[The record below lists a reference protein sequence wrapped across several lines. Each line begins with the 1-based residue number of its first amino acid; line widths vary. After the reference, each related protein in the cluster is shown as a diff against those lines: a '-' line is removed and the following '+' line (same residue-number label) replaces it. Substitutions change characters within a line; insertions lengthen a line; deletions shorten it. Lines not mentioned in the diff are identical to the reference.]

1 MNIKKRIVPLFLIIL
16 LIVSMFPMIPFAP
29 YSVSATGGAWW
40 NYSWN
45 KRILVTINSSQ
56 INGSVT
62 NFVALVKL
70 NNATAAKCD
79 GGKSIRFTDYEGTK
93 TYAYD
98 IDQFAGVNNSPE
110 TDIWVNI
117 SDTIP
122 TGSNFTFYMYYNNSG
137 AAKGENRATCWQEYS
152 VVFHMGGQG
161 LVTPVPINS
170 SCINPESG
178 KAEVGNLSSNPYR
191 APGIVGW
198 GTDGGTGL
206 RFTLATTTGH
216 YTKYQG
222 NNDITLFFNI
232 YDKAPTTTQGV
243 MGIFDKSNFDVYI
256 QSSKM
261 ALYTSKGAV
270 GQQVF
275 INPWNQANVYHM
287 IAGRYCYN
295 TNLSIWDNGAQKD
308 VVAAAGPFDD
318 WASTNDVH
326 WNNAMIGSGY
336 NGYMD
341 EFRLSWRMLSDAY
354 IKMTYR
360 NQYAYSGFL
369 YLGAEEAVSAPGGV
383 TLSTPLPSDS
393 ATNIPVWQSTLKVNV
408 NSMTGNQSTVWIH
421 CATAGLNV
429 NSNST
434 GSNRTCTATIPRLH
448 YATTYTWLV
457 NASTANKV
465 GTKFYSN
472 TSYKFTTRT
481 NIVPTIANLI
491 PVNKSK
497 GNLPGTMTLKFTII
511 DKLGDAMN
519 WVMNLSNGAR
529 WSSNGSYNSTWQKST
544 TVLPSTNYTWWMNV
558 SDANS
563 TARYKMWF
571 VTGLASSVVISNV
584 QPANQSI
591 DNKIWSS
598 SLSLLVNKTGV
609 PPTPPIRVRILCPT
623 LGINATSWGQNRT
636 VSVSFPRLN
645 YSTTYIWTA
654 KATVNGTS
662 KKLWDNESYYFTTR
676 ANVVPTISNP
686 YFANGTSNVN
696 LFTNQILHADIN
708 DLLGDSLT
716 WSIHCSNGASAS
728 GTSYNATVSCPLGNL
743 KASTSYNWWVN
754 ISDANSSIHYKYL
767 FTTRAAGVS
776 LNTEQPTNGSS
787 GINVWLSSL
796 NINAASSYGNQSTVW
811 IHCTVLNINAN
822 STGTNRTCTAAI
834 SQRLHYSTMYH
845 WTVTAY
851 SDIYRKRYWTNESLV
866 YFTTRANVIPIISSM
881 APANHS
887 QQWIITANL
896 SAYISDALG
905 DSLSW
910 TLEINHTTF
919 SGTRYNGTIARTVS
933 LQSSHNYTWWVNVSD
948 INTTVKRKLWFVT
961 TDSDKPMIYDAKMN
975 QSTLCYGIF
984 LTANQTATFGLFNI
998 SDTNPIY
1005 YDIMVNITTSAGD
1018 HLNFMTHNPT
1028 ATWSHLINLS
1038 NGLNII
1044 RTKLTDH
1051 YGNVAWK
1058 NISFT
1063 INIYRM
1069 QLIEAETGKLLL
1081 FGRFHYQNPWSIL
1094 NVSLPELFGTTP
1106 PNHNITGYDWYWD
1119 FLVQGNNGWE
1129 YPWAWPGRGGGAL
1142 RYGPT
1147 GSMNF
1152 TVVYPETS
1160 ATFPPTN
1167 TLHPYSLRF
1176 NIRFWASE
1184 SDPVGTLLTCY
1195 LDPTLI
1201 NDYDPTWTPNAT
1213 IKITIPSLG
1222 RPSTDRDGTNDYY
1235 SWGTSGAVTWP
1246 ATGKTFPQGPFYEQ
1260 DITSTQE
1267 KPFGVWSMNA
1277 QAWNLLD
1284 YTKFITGTTTSY
1296 GQAVYTIPG
1305 LYYFK
1310 IYKNGVP
1317 IILTTIDGGKAS
1329 TIDLDL
1335 LEKSTAQMP
1344 VIQGTLGVQK
1354 LSNHSLLIYFHNVD
1368 RLVSETQIKIYNA
1381 THIFLW
1387 YNETNNPNE
1396 FYVYFDWTTTPSVN
1410 INESITVE
1418 AIPGGQSP
1426 ISTTFIISGMI
1437 GPSTPGEAIPPEM
1450 VMIVCIALLLF
1461 GLTLFSVGATVSF
1474 FGPVTC
1480 GISLALTAMAT
1491 QIWYIHMLQFMLIF
1505 FIAFMI
1511 IVFRYEYTTDRS
1523 VQ

>member
-1 MNIKKRIVPLFLIIL
+1 MKKKIIPLFIIFL
-16 LIVSMFPMIPFAP
+16 LLTSILPMFSQSPNI
-29 YSVSATGGAWW
+29 VSATGGAWW

-70 NNATAAKCD
+70 SNATAAKCD

-98 IDQFAGVNNSPE
+98 IDQFAGVNASPV
-110 TDIWVNI
+110 TAIWVNI

-122 TGSNFTFYMYYNNSG
+122 TGSNFTFYMYYNNSA
-137 AAKGENRATCWQEYS
+137 AAKGENRETCWQEYS
-152 VVFHMGGQG
+152 IVFHMGGQG

-178 KAEVGNLSSNPYR
+178 KAEVGNLSGNPYR
-191 APGIVGW
+191 ATGIVGW
-198 GTDGGTGL
+198 GINGGTGL

-216 YTKYQG
+216 YTKYEG
-222 NNDITLFFNI
+222 NNNITMFFNI
-232 YDKAPTTTQGV
+232 YDGSPTTSQGV

-270 GQQVF
+270 VQQVF

-287 IAGRYCYN
+287 ITGRYCFN
-295 TNLSIWDNGAQKD
+295 TNLSIWDNGMQKD
-308 VVAAAGPFDD
+308 MVAAAGPFDD

-326 WNNAMIGSGY
+326 WNNAMIGGGF

-354 IKMTYR
+354 IKMTYG

-369 YLGAEEAVSAPGGV
+369 YLGTEEAVSAPGGV

-393 ATNIPVWQSTLKVNV
+393 VINIPVRQSTLKVNV
-408 NSMTGNQSTVWIH
+408 NSVTGNQSTVRIR
-421 CATAGLNV
+421 CTQLGID
-429 NSNST
+429 SNST
-434 GSNRTCTATIPRLH
+434 GANRTCTASIGSRLH

-457 NASTANKV
+457 NAWTTNKV

-481 NIVPTIANLI
+481 NIIPTISNQI

-497 GNLPGTMTLKFTII
+497 GNLPGTMTLKFTVI

-519 WVMNLSNGAR
+519 WIMNLSNGAR
-529 WSSNGSYNSTWQKST
+529 WSSNGSYNATWQKST
-544 TVLPSTNYTWWMNV
+544 TVLPSTNYTWWINV

-571 VTGLASSVVISNV
+571 VTGLASSVVIGNV
-584 QPANQSI
+584 QPTNQSI
-591 DNKIWSS
+591 DNKIWPS
-598 SLSLLVNKTGV
+598 SLRLLVNKTGV
-609 PPTPPIRVRILCPT
+609 PPTPPIQVRILCPS

-636 VSVSFPRLN
+636 VSVSLPRLN

-654 KATVNGTS
+654 KAVVNGTS
-662 KKLWDNESYYFTTR
+662 KKYWDNESYYFTTR
-676 ANVVPTISNP
+676 ANVVPTITNP
-686 YFANGTSNVN
+686 YFANGTSSVN
-696 LFTNQILHADIN
+696 LYTNQVLHANITDQ
-708 DLLGDSLT
+708 LGDQLT
-716 WSIHCSNGASAS
+716 WSIHCNNGASAS

-743 KASTSYNWWVN
+743 KASTTYNWWVN
-754 ISDANSSIHYKYL
+754 ISDANSSVHYKYL
-767 FTTRAAGVS
+767 FTTKAAGPNIGS
-776 LNTEQPTNGSS
+776 ETPTNGSS

-796 NINAASSYGNQSTVW
+796 GITAGTTYNNVTSIW
-811 IHCTVLNINAN
+811 IHCTQLNINVN
-822 STGTNRTCTAAI
+822 SSGTNRTTTASI
-834 SQRLHYSTMYH
+834 PSRLHYSTTYH
-845 WTVTAY
+845 WTIISY
-851 SDIYRKRYWTNESLV
+851 SDIYRTRYWKNSSFL
-866 YFTTRANVIPIISSM
+866 FTTRANI
-881 APANHS
+881 APAIASLSPVNYS
-887 QQWIITANL
+887 TTVPVNVNI
-896 SAYISDALG
+896 SAYISDDLG
-905 DSLSW
+905 DLLSW
-910 TLEINHTTF
+910 SIEINHTMW
-919 SGTRYNGTIARTVS
+919 SGSRYNGTIARSIV
-933 LQSSHNYTWWVNVSD
+933 LQKSHNYTYWVNVSD
-948 INTTVKRKLWFVT
+948 INTTAKRKVWFVT
-961 TDSDKPMIYDAKMN
+961 VDLDKPTIGNAKINYSTIY
-975 QSTLCYGIF
+975 YGISQ
-984 LTANQTATFGLFNI
+984 TGNQTTTFEFFNV
-998 SDTNPIY
+998 SDSNPIY
-1005 YDIMVNITTSAGD
+1005 YNIMINITTSAGD
-1018 HLNFMTHNPT
+1018 HFDFMTANPT
-1028 ATWSHLINLS
+1028 AHWQHIINLS
-1038 NGLNII
+1038 NGNNII
-1044 RTKLTDH
+1044 RLKATDH
-1051 YGNVAWK
+1051 YGNIAWK
-1058 NISFT
+1058 NVTLNIAIYKISFV
-1063 INIYRM
+1063 
-1069 QLIEAETGKLLL
+1069 EAETGLPLYI
-1081 FGRFHYQNPWSIL
+1081 GRFHYQNPWAVL
-1094 NVSLPELFGTTP
+1094 NASFPELAGTKP
-1106 PNHNITGYDWYWD
+1106 PNHNITGNTWYWD
-1119 FLVQGNNGWE
+1119 FLTRSNNGWE
-1129 YPWAWPGRGGGAL
+1129 FPWAWPGRGGGAL
-1142 RYGPT
+1142 KQGYPNNN
-1147 GSMNF
+1147 NF
-1152 TVVYPETS
+1152 TVIFPNAS
-1160 ATFPPTN
+1160 ATFPPMN
-1167 TLHPYSLRF
+1167 TLYPYS
-1176 NIRFWASE
+1176 IRFDIQFLS
-1184 SDPVGTLLTCY
+1184 STGGTNPAGTAITSY
-1195 LDPTLI
+1195 FDPTLI
-1201 NDYDPTWTPNAT
+1201 KDYDPTWTPNST
-1213 IKITIPSLG
+1213 IRIAISTLG
-1222 RPSTDRDGTNDYY
+1222 RPAVERDGTNNYY

-1246 ATGKTFPQGPFYEQ
+1246 ATGMTYPQGPFYEQ

-1310 IYKNGVP
+1310 IYKGGVP

-1368 RLVSETQIKIYNA
+1368 RLVSETQIKIYNV
-1381 THIFLW
+1381 THTFLW

-1396 FYVYFDWTTTPSVN
+1396 FYVYFDWTTTPPVN
-1410 INESITVE
+1410 TNESITVE

-1491 QIWYIHMLQFMLIF
+1491 QTWYIHMLQFMLIF

-1511 IVFRYEYTTDRS
+1511 IVFRYEYTADRS